1 MAALSL
7 TRIRQ
12 MAAGG
17 AASVVITV
25 LIGNSLRIVSSM
37 TLTRLLDAHAFGVV
51 GVITSIAFMVA
62 MISDVGMYDF
72 ILRHQEG
79 DDPIFLDQIW
89 TVKVVR
95 GAILT
100 LMMAVLAWPAS
111 WLLGKPELAP
121 VVAVWSIS
129 FLIDGLGSL
138 AFVIGPRKRM
148 LWRVSMLDL
157 SASIATL
164 IVSVS
169 IALIYASFWAMII
182 GMIVGTLVKSILSYA
197 IFPESRRA
205 WHLHAP
211 RFQELW
217 GFSRFIAMSSLLTI
231 FVMQIDKLVLARLM
245 PLSAYGFYAIA
256 ITLAGAPAGIANPY
270 TLRVLYPAYAAA
282 ARESPEK
289 LRALFYPL
297 RRKVLTLYMFGVG
310 GLIGGASLMIALLY
324 DPRYGSVTPFLQLLL
339 ISTGLRMGNM
349 ASQQAL
355 VALGN
360 TKTTLTANIWS
371 TVWLFVGGGAALLM
385 NNILLLVTV
394 VGTVEVAAMLSY
406 FRSLRQE
413 GILDLRQEAVGW
425 GAMVAGA
432 GVGWV
437 IAHEALT
444 LFPRL

>member
-12 MAAGG
+12 MVAGG

-79 DDPIFLDQIW
+79 DDPTFLDQIW

-95 GAILT
+95 GAVLT

-111 WLLGKPELAP
+111 MALGKPELAP
-121 VVAVWSIS
+121 VVAVWSVS
-129 FLIDGLGSL
+129 FLIDGFSSL

-169 IALIYASFWAMII
+169 VALIHASYWAMII
-182 GMIVGTLVKSILSYA
+182 GMLVGTVVKAILSYA

-217 GFSRFIAMSSLLTI
+217 GFSRYIAMSGLLTI

-256 ITLAGAPAGIANPY
+256 VTLAGAPGGVAGPY
-270 TLRVLYPAYAAA
+270 TLRVLYPAYASA
-282 ARESPEK
+282 ARENHER
-289 LRALFYPL
+289 LRATFYSL
-297 RRKVLTLYMFGVG
+297 RRKVLLLYMFGVG
-310 GLIGGASLMIALLY
+310 GLIGGASLLIALLY
-324 DPRYGSVTPFLQLLL
+324 DPRYGPVTPFLQLLL
-339 ISTGLRMGNM
+339 ISTGLRMANM

-360 TKTTLTANIWS
+360 TKTTLTAN
-371 TVWLFVGGGAALLM
+371 VWATTWLLVGGGVALLLH
-385 NNILLLVTV
+385 NIILLVTV

-406 FRSLRQE
+406 FRSLRREQ
-413 GILDLRQEAVGW
+413 ILNLREEALGW
-425 GAMVAGA
+425 GMMVAGA

-444 LFPRL
+444 LFPNL